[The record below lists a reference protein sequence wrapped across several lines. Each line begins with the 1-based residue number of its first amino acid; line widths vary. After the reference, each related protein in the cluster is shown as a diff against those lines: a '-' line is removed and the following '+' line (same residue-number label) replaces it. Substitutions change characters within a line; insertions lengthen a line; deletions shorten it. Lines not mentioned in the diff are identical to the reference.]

1 MPRMLTN
8 PQRRRP
14 GFQPWAT
21 KFVGMKEQIL
31 DFGPVMRLR
40 KRIGLHFLEK
50 EMEGLKRETNSSSLG
65 VAKRIGVLFTGEDDA
80 TLKAVS
86 QFIDQLRKEGKSV
99 RSMGYVP
106 REKVAETLRT
116 SSGLEFF
123 TQTDLNWYF
132 RPQSRHAVSFI
143 EEPFDLLID
152 LRMKRRM
159 PIPYMVA
166 LSMAKFKVGCY
177 HEDDDG
183 LHDLMIRVEDGM
195 DMEELIDHLRHYL
208 EMVGQKK

>member
-1 MPRMLTN
+1 
-8 PQRRRP
+8 
-14 GFQPWAT
+14 
-21 KFVGMKEQIL
+21 MKEQLL

-40 KRIGLHFLEK
+40 KRIGLHFLRK
-50 EMEGLKRETNSSSLG
+50 ELEGLKRETNSVSLID
-65 VAKRIGVLFTGEDDA
+65 AKRIGVLFTGEDDA

-86 QFIDQLRKEGKSV
+86 RFIEQMRKEGKSI

-177 HEDDDG
+177 HEADNG
-183 LHDLMIRVEDGM
+183 LHDLMIRVEEGM
-195 DMEELIDHLRHYL
+195 GMEELIDHLRHYL